1 VKKLYILIFVLISQ
15 VFISVVFAEQK
26 VYKEHAFALH
36 GDVKYEL
43 GFKHFDYVNP
53 NAPKGGT
60 VRLATIGSYDS
71 LNPFI
76 LKGVPAVGIGLIFDT
91 LTYQSDDEPF
101 AVYGLIAEI
110 IEIPEDRSWVAFKL
124 RKEARWHDGTSVTSD
139 DVIFTFTILTEKGSP
154 FYRYY
159 YADVEKVERI
169 SKRKVKFVFRN
180 CVNPELPLILGQLP
194 IISKKYYSKNK
205 FEKTNLKAPLGSGP
219 YKILDVK
226 PGRSITYK
234 RDPSYWGKNL
244 PVNKGRWNFDVI
256 RFEYYL
262 DETILVEAFKA
273 KEYDFRLEN
282 VSKIWATAYKGTKFE
297 KGLIIKEELLN
308 ENPTGMQAWVFNTR
322 KEIFKD
328 KNVRLALTYAFD
340 YEWTNKTLFYNQ
352 YTRTKSYFSNSELAS
367 SGLPDS
373 AELELLETF
382 RNKIPPEVFRKKYE
396 PPSTAGTDSI
406 RLNLR
411 LALELLQKAG
421 WELKEGKLINSK
433 SNEQFK
439 FEFLIFQPSTERII
453 IPFQKN
459 LKRIG
464 VEMDISTVDSS
475 QYINRI
481 DHFDFDMTTIV
492 WGQSLSPGNEQLD
505 FWSSEAADRFG
516 SRNLAGIK
524 DPVVDVLIEKII
536 TAPDRENLIT
546 ACKGLD
552 RVLLWGYYSIPNWH
566 IKTYRIAYW
575 NKFGRPE
582 IKPKYSLGFM
592 DTWWVDPNK
601 EKKLELKK

>member
-1 VKKLYILIFVLISQ
+1 
-15 VFISVVFAEQK
+15 
-26 VYKEHAFALH
+26 
-36 GDVKYEL
+36 
-43 GFKHFDYVNP
+43 
-53 NAPKGGT
+53 
-60 VRLATIGSYDS
+60 
-71 LNPFI
+71 
-76 LKGVPAVGIGLIFDT
+76 
-91 LTYQSDDEPF
+91 
-101 AVYGLIAEI
+101 
-110 IEIPEDRSWVAFKL
+110 
-124 RKEARWHDGTSVTSD
+124 
-139 DVIFTFTILTEKGSP
+139 
-154 FYRYY
+154 
-159 YADVEKVERI
+159 
-169 SKRKVKFVFRN
+169 
-180 CVNPELPLILGQLP
+180 
-194 IISKKYYSKNK
+194 
-205 FEKTNLKAPLGSGP
+205 
-219 YKILDVK
+219 
-226 PGRSITYK
+226 
-234 RDPSYWGKNL
+234 
-244 PVNKGRWNFDVI
+244 
-256 RFEYYL
+256 
-262 DETILVEAFKA
+262 
-273 KEYDFRLEN
+273 
-282 VSKIWATAYKGTKFE
+282 
-297 KGLIIKEELLN
+297 
-308 ENPTGMQAWVFNTR
+308 MQAWVFNTR

-367 SGLPDS
+367 SGLPNS

-505 FWSSEAADRFG
+505 FWSSEAADKFG

-524 DPVVDVLIEKII
+524 DPVVDALIEKII

-592 DTWWVDPNK
+592 DTWWVDLNK